1 MEATVVEASSP
12 QFPAALRSAG
22 CERLWTLGDCAIPS
36 VGPLLGLFCSQRCP
50 GEIVLQACDM
60 AIALRGA
67 GVPVVGGFHS
77 PVEKKCLE
85 LLLRGSGPVLVCPAR
100 GIEGMRIPVAWREPL
115 DEGRLSIVSPFEPR
129 RRRADARLAEHRNR
143 FAAALASS
151 LLALHAAPQSGLER
165 LCRSV
170 LDADGEIYAPDV
182 PANAELIARGA
193 LPVTLDSLLDRL
205 TGAKGQGT

>member
-1 MEATVVEASSP
+1 
-12 QFPAALRSAG
+12 
-22 CERLWTLGDCAIPS
+22 
-36 VGPLLGLFCSQRCP
+36 
-50 GEIVLQACDM
+50 
-60 AIALRGA
+60 
-67 GVPVVGGFHS
+67 
-77 PVEKKCLE
+77 
-85 LLLRGSGPVLVCPAR
+85 
-100 GIEGMRIPVAWREPL
+100 MRIPAAWREPL

-170 LDADGEIYAPDV
+170 LDAGGEIYAPDV